1 MMISRFRVI
10 PLIALGAAFAVMAG
24 CSQSNVKDLLSNVDK
39 DCVIH
44 GTFSAATGVPGNV
57 TLAGTIDCAPNGVP
71 PKAPGTAPSAPVV
84 ITPAP
89 SGGS

>member
-1 MMISRFRVI
+1 MKHL
-10 PLIALGAAFAVMAG
+10 LIAATLLLLPA

-57 TLAGTIDCAPNGVP
+57 NVAGTIDCAPAGTP
-71 PKAPGTAPSAPVV
+71 PTTTTTTVTTPVK
-84 ITPAP
+84 P
-89 SGGS
+89 

>member
-1 MMISRFRVI
+1 MKHL
-10 PLIALGAAFAVMAG
+10 LIAATLLLLPA

-57 TLAGTIDCAPNGVP
+57 NVAGTIDCAPNGVTP
-71 PKAPGTAPSAPVV
+71 T
-84 ITPAP
+84 TPAP
-89 SGGS
+89 AVTTPVKP